1 MEKKISFIIP
11 CYNEEKNID
20 LISESIHL
28 VMSKLNYFYE
38 IIFINDGS
46 TDRTFDVLHEKSL
59 IDKSVKFISF
69 SRNFGKDSALKAG
82 FDYANCD
89 AAITIDADLQHPP
102 ELITELISEWEN
114 GYQVVYAY
122 REKNNP
128 HVNIFNKLSS
138 KIFWLFLKK
147 ISSLELEVGVSDYRI
162 IDKKVVDVLKELNEI
177 EIFYRGIIKWVGFK
191 QKGIPYTPDERIN
204 GNTSYSKTALV
215 KLAIQGITSFSTKPL
230 YLAMFLG
237 IGLSAFAIIFFFI
250 YVIYSLNFN
259 QSISGWASV
268 IAAIVFFGGLNLI
281 VLGIVGMY
289 IGKLFMQSKGRPNY
303 IISSTNYK

>member
-1 MEKKISFIIP
+1 M
-11 CYNEEKNID
+11 
-20 LISESIHL
+20 
-28 VMSKLNYFYE
+28 
-38 IIFINDGS
+38 
-46 TDRTFDVLHEKSL
+46 
-59 IDKSVKFISF
+59 
-69 SRNFGKDSALKAG
+69 KAG

-102 ELITELISEWEN
+102 ELITELIMEWEN

-162 IDKKVVDVLKELNEI
+162 IDKKVVNVLKELNEI
-177 EIFYRGIIKWVGFK
+177 ELFYRGIIKWVGFK
-191 QKGIPYTPDERIN
+191 QKGIPYTPDERKN
-204 GNTSYSKTALV
+204 GSTSYSKKALV

-237 IGLSAFAIIFFFI
+237 MGLSAIAIVFFFI
-250 YVIYSLNFN
+250 YVIYSLYFS

-268 IAAIVFFGGLNLI
+268 ITTIVFFGGLNLI

-289 IGKLFMQSKGRPNY
+289 IGKLFMQSKERPNY